1 MRLLRHSTALIAGL
15 LMSASV
21 MAADS
26 YNDYHQMSRATLPW
40 SVICHRPSAAAGCDA
55 GWRWCLPV
63 SLPFSAMGGNVGEAG
78 HELVFRPAEETF
90 VRCLGCSRAGYG
102 RKQQDEAR

>member
-26 YNDYHQMSRATLPW
+26 YNDYHQ
-40 SVICHRPSAAAGCDA
+40 
-55 GWRWCLPV
+55 
-63 SLPFSAMGGNVGEAG
+63 
-78 HELVFRPAEETF
+78 
-90 VRCLGCSRAGYG
+90 
-102 RKQQDEAR
+102 DEPG